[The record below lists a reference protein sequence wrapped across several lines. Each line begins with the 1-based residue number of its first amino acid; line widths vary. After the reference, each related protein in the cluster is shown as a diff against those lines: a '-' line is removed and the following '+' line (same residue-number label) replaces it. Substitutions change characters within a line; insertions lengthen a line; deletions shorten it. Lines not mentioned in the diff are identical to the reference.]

1 MRAHP
6 LPEVRRYAQM
16 MLEELRLVIPSFLK
30 RVDREDRGGAWS
42 AYMEERRDRTAAMT
56 AHLLGGEEPEPRPS
70 VTLVDFDPDGED
82 KVLAAILYSA
92 SDLPEDQLAAR
103 VRTLAPEERFAL
115 LDAYVGERSN
125 RRHKPGRAFE
135 RTGYRFDVLADY
147 GAFRDLQRHRMLTI
161 EWQALST
168 RHGYEVPAPVVEAG
182 VAHLFEEAMA
192 TSESLHEDLSGPFP
206 AQAGY
211 AVALAYRIR
220 FTMQMNAREAMHVIE
235 LRTSPQGHPA
245 YRAVCLEMWR
255 LIREQAGH
263 YGLAEAMRFVD
274 SGDYELGRLGAER
287 QAEARRSGSAH
298 P

>member
-1 MRAHP
+1 M
-6 LPEVRRYAQM
+6 
-16 MLEELRLVIPSFLK
+16 
-30 RVDREDRGGAWS
+30 
-42 AYMEERRDRTAAMT
+42 
-56 AHLLGGEEPEPRPS
+56 
-70 VTLVDFDPDGED
+70 VTLVDYDPDGED
-82 KVLAAILYSA
+82 KVLAAILYSS

-115 LDAYVGERSN
+115 LDAYVGERRN

-161 EWQALST
+161 EWQPLST
-168 RHGYEVPAPVVEAG
+168 RHGYDLPTPVVEAG
-182 VAHLFEEAMA
+182 VADVFEEAME
-192 TSESLHEDLSGPFP
+192 TSALLHDELAGPFP
-206 AQAGY
+206 GQAAY

-220 FTMQMNAREAMHVIE
+220 FTMQMNAREAMHMLE

-255 LIREQAGH
+255 LIEERAGH
-263 YGLAEAMRFVD
+263 HGIAEAMRFVD

-287 QAEARRSGSAH
+287 LAEARRTGQAK

>member
-1 MRAHP
+1 
-6 LPEVRRYAQM
+6 
-16 MLEELRLVIPSFLK
+16 VIPSFLK
-30 RVDREDRGGAWS
+30 RVDREDRGVAWS
-42 AYMEERRDRTAAMT
+42 SYLAERRDRTEEMT

-70 VTLVDFDPDGED
+70 VTLVDYDPDGED
-82 KVLAAILYSA
+82 KVLAAILYSS

-115 LDAYVGERSN
+115 LDAYVGERGN

-161 EWQALST
+161 EWQPLST
-168 RHGYEVPAPVVEAG
+168 RHGYQLPAPVAEAG
-182 VAHLFEEAMA
+182 VTDLFDEAME
-192 TSESLHEDLSGPFP
+192 TSADLYDALAGPYP
-206 AQAGY
+206 AQATY

-220 FTMQMNAREAMHVIE
+220 FTMQMNAREAMHVLE

-263 YGLAEAMRFVD
+263 HGLAEAMRFVD
-274 SGDYELGRLGAER
+274 GGDYELGRLGAER
-287 QAEARRSGSAH
+287 LAEARRTGTVH